1 MYLLDNLRKLLFLL
15 IIGLT
20 TTAFSQNEA
29 NNDFPISGLMKVQ
42 KNENNEPK
50 RYNYIEFKDDTYALM
65 LDDRQLYVFQSIA
78 KINDEYVLK
87 QLTFG
92 EKVLDENTDPTN
104 MRLRIR
110 EIASNT
116 YELSFIYS
124 NRTERIILHKQ

>member
-42 KNENNEPK
+42 KNENNDPK

>member
-92 EKVLDENTDPTN
+92 EKVLDENSDPTN